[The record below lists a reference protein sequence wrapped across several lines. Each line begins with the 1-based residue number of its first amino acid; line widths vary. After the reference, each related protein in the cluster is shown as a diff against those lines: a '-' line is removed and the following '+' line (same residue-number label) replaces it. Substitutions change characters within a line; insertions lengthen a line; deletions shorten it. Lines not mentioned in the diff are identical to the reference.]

1 MNQSRR
7 RQMIRLIGSLLTG
20 IVLPV
25 SLTSFPIG
33 FAQGGLA
40 QQTATS
46 TDPREG
52 LLPTPVPD
60 LAALDPSVAE
70 QIRATAQALEEALHG
85 AGTTAGE
92 LAEAFGVMGEI
103 YQTYQL
109 PASAEA
115 CYLNA
120 LKLAGDSFR
129 WTYLLARTLETQGR
143 LDEAVRRY
151 EKALALEPGNV
162 PALTHLGDA
171 NLQLGK
177 LEESSEKYKEAL
189 KINPN
194 CAAALAGAGQVALKQ
209 RDFQAA
215 AAALRR
221 ALELAPAANR
231 LHYLLAMAYRGLGD
245 QENGKAHL
253 AQSGSVGVRVDD
265 PIEKELENLL
275 QGERT
280 HMVRGRLAFN
290 AGRYQESI
298 QEFRQALAARPDS
311 CGARVNLAS
320 ALASAGKVDEAL
332 SEYEAAAGPCPDSA
346 VLHFNLGRLYLEKGI
361 LDKAFEEYRRSLEL
375 NPNDLAALLA
385 LAQIST
391 RQEAVDQAAEY
402 LSTAVGMHPDS
413 EEAWYEL
420 SGFLLGR
427 KEYARARDRL
437 EEACGRLPTAG
448 RLVELLAR
456 LLAAC
461 PDLSLRNGARA
472 IELAERVYAAAPT
485 VYHAETLALALA
497 ETGRCEEAAAVLQ
510 KSIPVLEE
518 SGKYPDLLARMRKDL
533 QRYRQGQPC
542 RPPE

>member
-1 MNQSRR
+1 
-7 RQMIRLIGSLLTG
+7 
-20 IVLPV
+20 
-25 SLTSFPIG
+25 
-33 FAQGGLA
+33 
-40 QQTATS
+40 
-46 TDPREG
+46 
-52 LLPTPVPD
+52 
-60 LAALDPSVAE
+60 
-70 QIRATAQALEEALHG
+70 
-85 AGTTAGE
+85 
-92 LAEAFGVMGEI
+92 
-103 YQTYQL
+103 
-109 PASAEA
+109 
-115 CYLNA
+115 
-120 LKLAGDSFR
+120 
-129 WTYLLARTLETQGR
+129 
-143 LDEAVRRY
+143 
-151 EKALALEPGNV
+151 
-162 PALTHLGDA
+162 
-171 NLQLGK
+171 
-177 LEESSEKYKEAL
+177 
-189 KINPN
+189 
-194 CAAALAGAGQVALKQ
+194 
-209 RDFQAA
+209 
-215 AAALRR
+215 
-221 ALELAPAANR
+221 
-231 LHYLLAMAYRGLGD
+231 LLAMAYRGLGD